1 MDEPV
6 AGLGGFADC
15 VTTTKPETVPVWE
28 AARILG
34 ISREAAYQAV
44 NRKPPAI
51 PCIRIGRRILVPVA
65 KLNEMLGKAQVT
77 P

>member
-1 MDEPV
+1 MNKPL

-34 ISREAAYQAV
+34 ISRKRAYQAV
-44 NRKPPAI
+44 NENPPAI
-51 PCIRIGRRILVPVA
+51 PCIRIGKRILVPLA
-65 KLNEMLGKAQVT
+65 KLNEMLGK
-77 P
+77 